1 VVETTLIPPEGEGP
15 AGWIGEA
22 RRVEELYEQGLLTIK
37 LALAEATKEGARGKS
52 ATIELGTSAADGAK
66 MAASASHDQ
75 RPAAPSGAREWLA
88 EMLRWSV
95 ADAQRAPRPDHP
107 ELAPGA

>member
-37 LALAEATKEGARGKS
+37 LALAEAAKEGARGKS

-66 MAASASHDQ
+66 MAASASHD
-75 RPAAPSGAREWLA
+75 P
-88 EMLRWSV
+88 
-95 ADAQRAPRPDHP
+95 PR
-107 ELAPGA
+107 